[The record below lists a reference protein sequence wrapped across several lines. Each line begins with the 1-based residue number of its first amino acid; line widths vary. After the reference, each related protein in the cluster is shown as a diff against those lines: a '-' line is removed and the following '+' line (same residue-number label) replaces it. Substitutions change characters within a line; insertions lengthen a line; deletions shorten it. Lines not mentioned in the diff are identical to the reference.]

1 MDRSFITYSRALKA
15 MADENRMR
23 IMSYLKNQELNGGE
37 LLSLMGF
44 GQSTLS
50 HHMKILTTS
59 GLVRN
64 RKQGKW
70 VYYSLNPE
78 MVDQTLDW
86 VRESLNEKKQ

>member
-1 MDRSFITYSRALKA
+1 